1 MSRYEK
7 KRERTIEM
15 NEKEVEI
22 AASEE
27 VVLPVLKHP
36 SDGSRRRF
44 LSMAALS
51 LASAKLGFA
60 RSVRAQSKA
69 PSPPAAKPEAFFPGF
84 SSEMVETTG
93 TEIHVLRKGSGRP
106 LLFLHGYPET
116 HLTWHKVAPKLAEQ
130 FSVVVPD
137 LRGYGDS
144 GKPPDGERHEN
155 YSFRAMANDQ
165 IDVMRHYGYDRFL
178 VAAHDR
184 GARAAHR
191 LCLDHPESVEKV
203 CLMDIAPTLT
213 MYPETNREFATR
225 YMWWFFLI
233 QAYPLP
239 EHMIGLDPK
248 FYLEYVNALN
258 KTPGAIG
265 PDEMNEYIRAFSNDA
280 TIHATT
286 EDFRAAA
293 DIDLEMDQSDDKA
306 DRKIQ
311 CPVHALWGAKGS
323 VGVLWEVL
331 ATWREKSVGPVTG
344 KALDCGHFL
353 QEERPQDVINE
364 LLQFFEE
371 MVLNNLLG
379 WKTRISWKWPFQAF
393 SIE

>member
-1 MSRYEK
+1 MSESAA
-7 KRERTIEM
+7 EM
-15 NEKEVEI
+15 T
-22 AASEE
+22 ASEE
-27 VVLPVLKHP
+27 VVLPGLIQLNK
-36 SDGSRRRF
+36 GSRRRF
-44 LSMAALS
+44 LGTAALG
-51 LASAKLGFA
+51 LAAAKLGFA
-60 RSVRAQSKA
+60 SLASRQNKA
-69 PSPPAAKPEAFFPGF
+69 PSPPDAIPEAFFPGF
-84 SSEMVETTG
+84 SSEMVETAG
-93 TEIHVLRKGSGRP
+93 TNIRVLRKGSGRP
-106 LLFLHGYPET
+106 LLLLHGYPET

-144 GKPPDGERHEN
+144 GKPRDGERHGN
-155 YSFRAMANDQ
+155 YSFRAMAQDQ
-165 IDVMRHYGYDRFL
+165 VDVMKHYGHDRFL

-203 CLMDIAPTLT
+203 CLMEIAPTLT
-213 MYPETNREFATR
+213 MYSETNREFATK
-225 YMWWFFLI
+225 YVFWFFLI

-248 FYLEYVNALN
+248 FYLEYVFNALN

-293 DIDLEMDQSDDKA
+293 DIDLEMDRADDQA
-306 DRKIQ
+306 GRKIQ
-311 CPVHALWGAKGS
+311 CPVHALWAAKGS
-323 VGVLWEVL
+323 VGVLWDVL

-353 QEERPQDVINE
+353 QEESPLNVINE
-364 LLQFFEE
+364 LLQFFGTERSDRAIRLAGNALFVE
-371 MVLNNLLG
+371 A
-379 WKTRISWKWPFQAF
+379 P
-393 SIE
+393 